1 MKNSRKMFILI
12 EGLLAVLLVTVFLAM
27 VRERKPPEQKKISAI
42 VSASDDSQWAA
53 FQYGLRMA
61 AQDFGI
67 DLTVVKTQGDLWLEE
82 EQRLIKREMENGADA
97 VIVQPA
103 PYPGTTKMLEK
114 MARQLPI
121 MLVEDNGAAEGEET
135 ALPYTAPDNY
145 GMGKA
150 LALELLLDY
159 SGTIQGKTI
168 GIVLETTGSG
178 AAEKRLQGF
187 LDAVEGKGGKVLWS
201 LPKDQEMESSILKEQ
216 PGVDFVVALDDKS
229 VVQAGAASEANDLH
243 GALVYGIG
251 NSTEAVYYLDSDAVQ
266 CLVVPDEFNVGYQ
279 SLAEA
284 ADSSGS
290 FYDKMESQTVS
301 HTVLRREE
309 LFFKENQEILFTMNQ

>member
-12 EGLLAVLLVTVFLAM
+12 EGFLAVLLVIVFSAM
-27 VRERKPPEQKKISAI
+27 MRERKSPEQRKVSAI
-42 VSASDDSQWAA
+42 VSNSDDSQWTA

-67 DLTVVKTQGDLWLEE
+67 DLTMVRTQGYLSLEE

-97 VIVQPA
+97 LIVQPSS
-103 PYPGTTKMLEK
+103 YPGTEEMLKK
-114 MARQLPI
+114 MARQIPI
-121 MLVEDNGAAEGEET
+121 MLVEDTGTSEGEET

-150 LALELLLDY
+150 LAQELLLDC
-159 SGTIQGKTI
+159 SGTLAGKTL
-168 GIVLETTGSG
+168 GIVLETEGSG
-178 AAEKRLQGF
+178 AAKKRQQGF
-187 LDAVEGKGGKVLWS
+187 LDAIEGKGGKILWS
-201 LPKDQEMESSILKEQ
+201 LPENQEIGSYLLKEQ
-216 PGVDFVVALDDKS
+216 TGVDFVIALDDES
-229 VVQAGAASEANDLH
+229 VVQAGGASETNDLH

-251 NSTEAVYYLDSDAVQ
+251 NSTEAVYYLDSDAVR

-284 ADSSGS
+284 AEGRGGFHDSMGS
-290 FYDKMESQTVS
+290 QMVS
-301 HTVLRREE
+301 CTVLRREE
-309 LFFKENQEILFTMNQ
+309 LFSKENQEILFTMNQ